1 MLNSEDCKLSLSK
14 ERRGSS
20 KGRVYIDYAQRPLSG
35 NKLSALKNLKIGV
48 AGVKRAKEG
57 KAPDGAGNVGSSP
70 RECVA

>member
-20 KGRVYIDYAQRPLSG
+20 KERVCIDYAQRPLSG

-48 AGVKRAKEG
+48 AGVKRARRAKHQMELG
-57 KAPDGAGNVGSSP
+57 M
-70 RECVA
+70 